1 MRSRTVPSWATVTGR
16 LTAQPLRPGSR
27 GDVAW
32 DGTGIVST
40 QQRSLVSSDATNVAD
55 LLDGRAPVMA
65 REARR
70 TPERD
75 PGAGRP
81 RLEAEAV
88 PVGALERMC
97 GHALQVAGS
106 VQWAQVVVAVRGA
119 APVVASAGD
128 VSPTTA
134 EALARGPRTAACRS
148 GTTVVV
154 DDVAADPRW
163 TGLRDGTR
171 TPASLLV
178 LPLPGGDGALTLAS
192 DTRAA
197 FDAATRA
204 VAAELARHVHRLLT
218 PSSDSETAVRAR
230 DVVVAARAL
239 LSRHH
244 GITPDA
250 AFDMLLERAGD
261 DSILACA
268 EQVVDELVQ
277 EQTAGPVHP
286 AEPAN
291 VRRALAYL
299 EEHAT
304 EDVDVAD
311 VAAAAGL
318 GTRGLQMAFRRWRA
332 TTPLAHL
339 RGIRLAG
346 AHEELLAADSRDGRT
361 VADIASRW
369 RFTHPGRFSVA
380 YRQRY
385 GCSPSETLRA

>member
-1 MRSRTVPSWATVTGR
+1 VSTEQHS
-16 LTAQPLRPGSR
+16 PGSS
-27 GDVAW
+27 AA
-32 DGTGIVST
+32 TG
-40 QQRSLVSSDATNVAD
+40 LAD

-70 TPERD
+70 APERD

-81 RLEAEAV
+81 RLEADAV

-218 PSSDSETAVRAR
+218 PSDSETGVRAR
-230 DVVVAARAL
+230 DLVVAARAL

-250 AFDMLLERAGD
+250 AFDLLLERASEAGA
-261 DSILACA
+261 SILACA
-268 EQVVDELVQ
+268 EQVVDELGQ
-277 EQTAGPVHP
+277 EQAVGPVHP

-339 RGIRLAG
+339 RDVRLAG
-346 AHEELLAADSRDGRT
+346 AHEELRAADPRDGRT

-380 YRQRY
+380 YRRRY

>member
-1 MRSRTVPSWATVTGR
+1 M
-16 LTAQPLRPGSR
+16 
-27 GDVAW
+27 
-32 DGTGIVST
+32 
-40 QQRSLVSSDATNVAD
+40 
-55 LLDGRAPVMA
+55 MA

-70 TPERD
+70 APERD

-97 GHALQVAGS
+97 SHALQVAGS

-119 APVVASAGD
+119 APVVVSAGD

-197 FDAATRA
+197 FDAAARA

-218 PSSDSETAVRAR
+218 SDSETAVRAR
-230 DVVVAARAL
+230 DLVVAARAL

-250 AFDMLLERAGD
+250 AFDLLLERASD
-261 DSILACA
+261 ADASILACA
-268 EQVVDELVQ
+268 EQVVDELGQ
-277 EQTAGPVHP
+277 EPADGPAHP

-291 VRRALAYL
+291 VRRAIAYL

-339 RGIRLAG
+339 RDIRLAG

-361 VADIASRW
+361 VADVASHW

-380 YRQRY
+380 YRRRY

>member
-1 MRSRTVPSWATVTGR
+1 M
-16 LTAQPLRPGSR
+16 
-27 GDVAW
+27 
-32 DGTGIVST
+32 
-40 QQRSLVSSDATNVAD
+40 
-55 LLDGRAPVMA
+55 
-65 REARR
+65 
-70 TPERD
+70 
-75 PGAGRP
+75 
-81 RLEAEAV
+81 
-88 PVGALERMC
+88 
-97 GHALQVAGS
+97 
-106 VQWAQVVVAVRGA
+106 
-119 APVVASAGD
+119 
-128 VSPTTA
+128 SPTTA
-134 EALARGPRTAACRS
+134 EALARGPRAAACRS

-218 PSSDSETAVRAR
+218 PSDSEAAVRAR
-230 DVVVAARAL
+230 DLVVAARAL

-250 AFDMLLERAGD
+250 AFDLLLERAGERPR
-261 DSILACA
+261 SWRARSRWSTSSVRSRPPAPI
-268 EQVVDELVQ
+268 
-277 EQTAGPVHP
+277 HP

-339 RGIRLAG
+339 RDIRLAG
-346 AHEELLAADSRDGRT
+346 AHEELLDADSRDGRT

-380 YRQRY
+380 YRRRY

>member
-1 MRSRTVPSWATVTGR
+1 M
-16 LTAQPLRPGSR
+16 
-27 GDVAW
+27 
-32 DGTGIVST
+32 ST
-40 QQRSLVSSDATNVAD
+40 EQRSPGSSDAVGLAD
-55 LLDGRAPVMA
+55 LLDGRAQVLA

-88 PVGALERMC
+88 PLGALERMC
-97 GHALQVAGS
+97 GHALQVAGA
-106 VQWAQVVVAVRGA
+106 VQWAQVAVAVRGA

-134 EALARGPRTAACRS
+134 EALARGPRAAACRS

-154 DDVAADPRW
+154 DDVAAGPRW

-178 LPLPGGDGALTLAS
+178 LPLPGGDGALTLAAH
-192 DTRAA
+192 TRAA

-218 PSSDSETAVRAR
+218 PSDTPADAETAVRAR

-250 AFDMLLERAGD
+250 AFDVLLERATGAGA
-261 DSILACA
+261 SILACA
-268 EQVVDELVQ
+268 EKVVDELTQ
-277 EQTAGPVHP
+277 EQAAAPVHP

-339 RGIRLAG
+339 RDIRLAG

-380 YRQRY
+380 YRRCY